1 MAWLKRQ
8 SRPAERTS
16 LRFWFF
22 FSSMVL
28 LGATAWAIWDEAKV
42 RRPWKEYQREFN
54 RLEYERVLGE
64 YEKAREQFQSPEIQQ
79 TLRRLQEALIQA
91 EGRLQG
97 PEYQKAQRDLE
108 VLKKQLADVSQRWQ
122 FTKSELEEAYY
133 WYEKALAEGDRAKVL
148 SRKAVVDRLAER
160 ERGFNREVEEL
171 TKRVEDQSRIVKRF
185 TQDVEEIKAKIAE
198 LQAPL
203 LELER
208 RLEAIKARP
217 LEVKQVV
224 VAGLDQNEFRQPIAR
239 VDRCMTCHLGI
250 DRPGFEDAKQPFRTH
265 PHRELIFATHP
276 IARFGCTVC
285 HQGQGPALDS
295 VEWAHGHMERWDFP
309 LLKGELVQASCRRC
323 HREQDEISLAPVY
336 TQGKT
341 LFETM
346 GCFGCHNVQGYEK
359 AEKVGPDLM
368 RIKAKVDPA
377 WLVRWIQDPKGY
389 LPRTKMP
396 NFKLREDEAISIA
409 AYLLHASEPEE
420 APLARYPGGDP
431 GKGKALVARLGCL
444 GCHRVGDEFPPP
456 PRPVKMDPVEEILAR
471 FDFAPDL
478 GKIGSK
484 VNADWLFRWL
494 KDPKRFRPTT
504 RMPNLRL
511 SDEEAGHLTAYL
523 MTLGRKRPIK
533 GLEQELRKPER
544 VKEGE
549 RLILKRG
556 CFGCHDIRGFEQAER
571 IAPDLSTFGRKRLLE
586 LFFGHAFQVKET
598 WEDWTFWKL
607 KDPQIYQTE
616 QAPQI
621 MPNFNFTDREII
633 ALRVWLKS
641 LTGDTAPVGYA
652 RTLSDQERALQEGR
666 RLVRKYNCVG
676 CHIIEAKGGG
686 IRAYYESPHLAP
698 PPLEVG
704 ELHEGEKVQA
714 PWLFRFLKQPV
725 PLRPWLQVRMPTFGL
740 SDEEATGLVRYFAIL
755 GRQRFPYE
763 FVNGRVPQ
771 EHLQAGRRLVSKEY
785 LDCFSC
791 HQQGERKPEGPPEGW
806 APDLALAKT
815 RLRPDWIIKWLKDP
829 QKIQPGTKMPTFFA
843 DQESGPEDIL
853 GGDEERQI
861 RALTDY
867 LMTLGGG

>member
-1 MAWLKRQ
+1 MKRRP
-8 SRPAERTS
+8 RPAERTS

-22 FSSMVL
+22 FWSMVL

-42 RRPWKEYQREFN
+42 RRPWKDYQREFH
-54 RLEYERVLGE
+54 RLEYQRILTE
-64 YEKAREQFQSPEIQQ
+64 YEKAKEQFQAPETKQ
-79 TLRRLQEALIQA
+79 TLENLQEKLIQA
-91 EGRLQG
+91 EGRIGG
-97 PEYQKAQRDLE
+97 PEYQKARHDLE
-108 VLKKQLADVSQRWQ
+108 VLKNRLADVSQSWQ

-133 WYEKALAEGDRAKVL
+133 WYEKALPEGDRDKVQR
-148 SRKAVVDRLAER
+148 RKVEVDRLTER
-160 ERGFNREVEEL
+160 ERGLNREVEEL
-171 TKRVEDQSRIVKRF
+171 TKRVEAQSRTVKQF
-185 TQDVEEIKAKIAE
+185 TQDVEEVKGKIAE

-203 LELER
+203 IDLQR
-208 RLEAIKARP
+208 RLEVIKNRP

-224 VAGLDQNEFRQPIAR
+224 IEGLDVNEFKQPIAR

-250 DRPGFEDAKQPFRTH
+250 DRPGFEEVPQKVFQTH
-265 PHRELIFATHP
+265 PDRELVFATHP
-276 IARFGCTVC
+276 IARFGCTIC

-295 VEWAHGHMERWDFP
+295 VEWAHGYMERWDFP
-309 LLKGELVQASCRRC
+309 LLKRELVHASCRRC
-323 HREQDEISLAPVY
+323 HKEQDEVQLAPFY

-346 GCFGCHNVQGYEK
+346 GCFGCHNVRGYEK
-359 AEKVGPDLM
+359 AEKVGPDLL
-368 RIKAKVDPA
+368 RIKAKVDPS
-377 WLVRWIQDPKGY
+377 WLIRWIQNPKGY

-396 NFKLREDEAISIA
+396 NFTLREDEAISIA
-409 AYLLHASEPEE
+409 AYLLQASDLEEP
-420 APLARYPGGDP
+420 PLGQYPGGEP
-431 GKGKALVARLGCL
+431 AKGKELVAKLGCL

-456 PRPVKMDPVEEILAR
+456 PQPAKMDPAEEILTR

-478 GKIGSK
+478 GQVGSK
-484 VNADWLFRWL
+484 VNADWLFRWV

-504 RMPNLRL
+504 KMPNLRL
-511 SDEEAGHLTAYL
+511 SDEEAGHITAYL
-523 MTLGRKRPIK
+523 MTLGGNRPIK
-533 GLEQELRKPER
+533 ELEQELQRPER

-556 CFGCHDIRGFEQAER
+556 CFGCHEIKGFEKAER
-571 IAPDLSTFGRKRLLE
+571 IAPDLSAFGRKRLLE
-586 LFFGHAFQVKET
+586 LFFGHAFHVKET
-598 WEDWTFWKL
+598 WEDWAFWKL

-621 MPNFNFTDREII
+621 MPNFGFTDQEVL

-641 LTGDTAPVGYA
+641 LTGDVAPEGYA
-652 RTLSDQERALQEGR
+652 RTLSDQEKAFQEGR

-676 CHIIEAKGGG
+676 CHIVEVKGGK
-686 IRAYYESPHLAP
+686 IRAYYDSPNLAP

-714 PWLFRFLKQPV
+714 PWLFSFLKRPI

-763 FVNGRVPQ
+763 FVNGMAPR
-771 EHLQAGRRLVSKEY
+771 EHLQAGRTLVSKDY

-806 APDLALAKT
+806 APDLTLAKT
-815 RLRPDWIIKWLKDP
+815 RLRPDWIVKWLQDP

-843 DQESGPEDIL
+843 DKDSGPEDIL
-853 GGDEERQI
+853 GGDEE
-861 RALTDY
+861 
-867 LMTLGGG
+867 